1 MYQTILGVRKG
12 KSYDSWKACGVDPVR
27 VIGHLW
33 YSPGGIEMD
42 ICQMWDMMYV
52 GIYRCVLFS
61 EPKIRNKVIS
71 HGL

>member
-52 GIYRCVLFS
+52 GI
-61 EPKIRNKVIS
+61 
-71 HGL
+71 